1 MILRAK
7 NWEEFQH
14 YKDRDPPWIKLHKR
28 LLDDRV
34 FHRLPDASRA
44 LAPMLWLLASETK
57 DGTIKDAVAEV
68 SFRLRM
74 TEKKAEEALNPLIEA
89 GFFMV
94 EQDASAVIAPCER
107 DATQRE
113 RHIEQTEE
121 EERAFAAFVDVAA
134 KHSWPKPQKLDTDRR
149 KKLRARLEEHG
160 MTGWQMMLTKASAS
174 DFLCSK
180 FALKLDWVLEPKNF
194 RKVFEGNYDGNQQAA
209 PAKGEMTLPAAEPW
223 EQRMYGW
230 TKSNGKFWQSTW
242 GPKPG
247 DPGCRVPRALIGGTA

>member
-1 MILRAK
+1 MVLRAK

-14 YKDRDPPWIKLHKR
+14 YRDRDPPWIKLHKR
-28 LLDDRV
+28 LLDDRA

-57 DGTIKDAVAEV
+57 DGTIKDAVAEIG
-68 SFRLRM
+68 FRMRM

-89 GFFMV
+89 GFFIV
-94 EQDASAVIAPCER
+94 EQDASAVIAPCEQ

-113 RHIEQTEE
+113 SKDRVEE
-121 EERAFAAFVDVAA
+121 EERAFAAFVASAD
-134 KHSWPKPQKLDTDRR
+134 KHGWPKPQKLDTDRR
-149 KKLRARLEEHG
+149 KKLRARLDEHG
-160 MTGWQMMLTKASAS
+160 FDGWQTMIAKAGAS

-180 FALKLDWVLEPKNF
+180 FALKLDWVLEPKNL
-194 RKVFEGNYDGNQQAA
+194 RKVLEGNYDGKGQTA
-209 PAKGEMTLPAAEPW
+209 PTKGEVTMPSAEPW

-242 GPKPG
+242 GPPPG
-247 DPGCRVPRALIGGTA
+247 QSGCRVPKHLMG